1 MSASGLALHLIN
13 GLASAASLF
22 LLASGLSLIFG
33 VTRVLNFAHGSF
45 FMLGLYL
52 AYDLSEWLTRLFTP
66 IWPGLGFWL
75 AIPIAAGL
83 TAAMGALL
91 QLLVLR
97 PVEGRNELIQLL
109 ATFAVMLLLQDFAL
123 WVWGPEDLLG
133 MRAPGLSGSLELWG
147 QRLPTYDVFLMLLAP
162 VCWWLLHQWVN
173 RSAWGMNVRAA
184 TEDRQMTA
192 ALGIRPQWLFVSV
205 LALGCGLAGLG
216 GALQLPREP
225 ASLALD
231 VQRIGD
237 AFAVVIIGG
246 MGSIHGAG
254 LAALLITAIQ
264 SICVALGTSRLGPV
278 EVVWSQWSQALTFAL
293 MVVVLIWRPWGL
305 LGRPLKA
312 NPVAAN
318 PGPGPATTHR
328 RWWLMGLWLVVAW
341 PWLQAHGSYAWVLG
355 IDVAIAMLYASG
367 LRLLLGPAGL
377 HTFGHAAYFG
387 LGAYAAAAL
396 HLGWG
401 WDLIA
406 AAVGAVLVSGAVAW
420 ALGALCINHLGVYL
434 AMITL
439 SMAQVVWAVA
449 HQWESVTGGSNGLT
463 GVWPSATWQSPEAL
477 LGFGL
482 ALNLA
487 VGWGLH
493 RLLRSP
499 AGLALQAAEQSPQR
513 AWVMGLPVKG
523 LRWSAFVLA
532 GALAGASGALFVF
545 AKGSVSPQ
553 ALSVSQSIDGL
564 LMVMLGGWQHGLGAV
579 LGATAW
585 VGLHDALMRSVT
597 HWRAAMGL
605 LLLLLV
611 MGLPR
616 GLAGLLPQGL
626 NGEHHARTRRPGH
639 G

>member
-52 AYDLSEWLTRLFTP
+52 AYGLSEGLTTLLSPF
-66 IWPGLGFWL
+66 WPQLGFWM
-75 AIPIAAGL
+75 AIPIAAAI
-83 TAAMGALL
+83 TALMGALL
-91 QLLVLR
+91 QVLVLR
-97 PVEGRNELIQLL
+97 PIEGRNELIQLL
-109 ATFAVMLLLQDFAL
+109 ATFAVLLLLQDITL
-123 WVWGPEDLLG
+123 WIWGPEDLLG
-133 MRAPGLSGSLELWG
+133 MRAPGLSGSQELWG
-147 QRLPTYDVFLMLLAP
+147 HRLPTYDVFLVILAP

-173 RSAWGMNVRAA
+173 RSEWGMQVRAA
-184 TEDRQMTA
+184 TEDRLMTA
-192 ALGIRPQWLFVSV
+192 ALGVRPQWLFVSV

-254 LAALLITAIQ
+254 LAALMITAIQ
-264 SICVALGTSRLGPV
+264 SMCVALGTTRWGGV
-278 EVVWSQWSQALTFAL
+278 DVVWSQWSQALTFAL

-305 LGRPLKA
+305 MGRPLKV
-312 NPVAAN
+312 NPQPSDAA
-318 PGPGPATTHR
+318 PESSHAR
-328 RWWLMGLWLVVAW
+328 RPWWWMGLWLLVAW
-341 PWLQAHGSYAWVLG
+341 PWLQDHGSYFWVLG
-355 IDVAIAMLYASG
+355 IDVGIAMLYASG

-396 HLGWG
+396 HLVWG

-406 AAVGAVLVSGAVAW
+406 GVAGGALVSGLAAW
-420 ALGALCINHLGVYL
+420 ALGALCINHIGVYL

-463 GVWPSATWQSPEAL
+463 GVWPSATWQSPQAL

-482 ALNLA
+482 GLNVVL
-487 VGWGLH
+487 GWALH
-493 RLLRSP
+493 RFLSSP
-499 AGLALQAAEQSPQR
+499 AGVALQAAQQSPQR
-513 AWVMGLPVKG
+513 ALVLGLPVKA
-523 LRWSAFVLA
+523 LRWSAFVWA

-579 LGATAW
+579 LGAAAW
-585 VGLHDALMRSVT
+585 VGLHDALIRSVE

-611 MGLPR
+611 MGLPK
-616 GLAGLLPQGL
+616 GLAGLLPQSLQSEG
-626 NGEHHARTRRPGH
+626 TRPSKELKH